1 MASGKKKE
9 INMIYWRNLFVP
21 IVISLLILI
30 TIIIFVNIN
39 VGLPNP
45 YVSPKGMFTGGWRS
59 FTGIK

>member
-1 MASGKKKE
+1 MTSGKKKE

-30 TIIIFVNIN
+30 AIVIFVNIN

-45 YVSPKGMFTGGWRS
+45 LLSPKGVFKGGWRA

>member
-1 MASGKKKE
+1 MTSGKKKE

-21 IVISLLILI
+21 IVISLLVLI
-30 TIIIFVNIN
+30 SIVVFVNIN

-45 YVSPKGMFTGGWRS
+45 LLSPKGVFKGGRFA